1 MFMTPWKSF
10 APRGLLLE
18 HESYLLYINLD
29 YKGLGYKVYTT
40 ILKNLMQK
48 TLNAITSENRTILHT
63 VSTIR
68 DVIDVSCKLGTNLA
82 LISLNVHK
90 HFTE

>member
-1 MFMTPWKSF
+1 
-10 APRGLLLE
+10 
-18 HESYLLYINLD
+18 
-29 YKGLGYKVYTT
+29 
-40 ILKNLMQK
+40 MQK

-68 DVIDVSCKLGTNLA
+68 DVIDVSYKLGTNLA

>member
-1 MFMTPWKSF
+1 M
-10 APRGLLLE
+10 LLLE

-29 YKGLGYKVYTT
+29 YKGLGYKVYAT
-40 ILKNLMQK
+40 ILKNHMQK

-63 VSTIR
+63 VPTIP
-68 DVIDVSCKLGTNLA
+68 DVIDVSYKLSTNLA